1 LSRQPKDAAALGAAR
16 NECGKI
22 AYDAR
27 WKAKRAEREG
37 RKMGRDHLAP
47 YLCPDCD
54 RWHLAHA
61 NRLTRHSP
69 IKAQS
74 VKRQREQRLRAKM
87 LRETFGPNPLCVVP
101 GCGWPADDAHEA
113 RTRARG
119 GSITDP
125 ANVFP
130 LCRAHHDVIT
140 FAPESEKQWAYDLGL
155 LRHSWED
162 SA

>member
-1 LSRQPKDAAALGAAR
+1 MSRQPKDAAALGAAR

-22 AYDAR
+22 AYDQR
-27 WKAKRAEREG
+27 WKAKKAEREG
-37 RKMGRDHLAP
+37 RKIGRDHLAP
-47 YLCPDCD
+47 YECATCGL
-54 RWHLAHA
+54 WHLGHA

-87 LRETFGPNPLCVVP
+87 LRDTFGPNPSCAR
-101 GCGWPADDAHEA
+101 CGGPADDAHELLS
-113 RTRARG
+113 RARG

-125 ANVFP
+125 ANCVP
-130 LCRAHHDVIT
+130 LCRAD
-140 FAPESEKQWAYDLGL
+140 
-155 LRHSWED
+155 HSWITTHPVEAAAEGWALSRKD